1 VALRCAVGA
10 FLADDAG
17 KFRDFDF
24 LCTKIPGGTRDLAD
38 INPCADCANILLKTA
53 DEKDFLIF
61 PASHPWPRGFPDS
74 SGDARRELS
83 CATVHW

>member
-1 VALRCAVGA
+1 MCIRDRLYPGLGRDDRHRIRDLFVLPHEKVALRCAVGA

-38 INPCADCANILLKTA
+38 INPCADCANIPI
-53 DEKDFLIF
+53 EN
-61 PASHPWPRGFPDS
+61 
-74 SGDARRELS
+74 RR
-83 CATVHW
+83 